1 MTDFNKSLQIKFH
14 ENLSNWSQVI
24 SSQTDGLTDNEANC
38 FFCSFANAPEEIMLL
53 FLFIL
58 RNL

>member
-24 SSQTDGLTDNEANC
+24 PLQTDGLTDDEANC
-38 FFCSFANAPEEIMLL
+38 CFLQLCQCTWKDYVALPVHIM
-53 FLFIL
+53 
-58 RNL
+58 